1 MRLQKLFR
9 ATAKL
14 TAFAALTF
22 NMIAATPEKMT
33 VYIGTYTGG
42 SSKGIYAYEFD
53 TTSGA
58 LKQIGLAAETP
69 SPSFLA
75 IHPNNQFLY
84 AVNELDNFGGQKHG
98 AITAY
103 KIDPAN
109 PAKLTKINEVTSRGA
124 HPCHIIV
131 DKAGK
136 HVLAA
141 NYSGGNAIAYAIDAE
156 GKLGKETA
164 FVQHTG
170 SSVNQSRQKEAHA
183 HSINLDPAN
192 RFAFVADLGLDK
204 VMVYKYDASAGT
216 LTANNPAF
224 AAIKAGGG
232 PRHFA
237 LSPNGKHAYVN
248 HEMTGHITAF
258 NYDSANGTLTEIQT
272 LSTLP
277 GGNPVPGNSTA
288 EILVHP
294 SGKFVYCSNRGHNS
308 IAAYT
313 VAPDGKL
320 TYIENESTRG
330 KTPRNFNIDPSG
342 KFLIAANQES
352 DSLAVFKINEQ
363 TGALDPVG
371 DVVSA
376 PKPVCVRFLAGK

>member
-1 MRLQKLFR
+1 
-9 ATAKL
+9 
-14 TAFAALTF
+14 
-22 NMIAATPEKMT
+22 MIAATPEKLT

-42 SSKGIYAYEFD
+42 PSKGIYAYEFD

-58 LKQIGLAAETP
+58 LKQIGLAAEIA

-84 AVNELDNFGGQKHG
+84 AVNELDNYGGQKHG
-98 AITAY
+98 AITGF
-103 KIDPAN
+103 KIDPSN
-109 PAKLTKINEVTSRGA
+109 PAKLTKINEATSRGA
-124 HPCHIIV
+124 HPCHIVV

-136 HVLAA
+136 HVLVA
-141 NYSGGNAIAYAIDAE
+141 NYSGGNVSVYPIDGS
-156 GKLGKETA
+156 GKLADTA
-164 FVQHTG
+164 SAFIQHTG
-170 SSVNQSRQKEAHA
+170 SSANQSRQKEAHA
-183 HSINLDPAN
+183 HSINLDTAN

-204 VMVYKYDASAGT
+204 IMVYKYDPAAGT
-216 LTANNPAF
+216 LTANDPAF
-224 AAIKAGGG
+224 ASIKPGGG

-237 LSPNGKHAYVN
+237 FSPNGKYAYVN

-258 NYDSANGTLTEIQT
+258 NYDSTKGALTEIQT
-272 LSTLP
+272 ISTLP

-313 VAPDGKL
+313 VASDGKL

-342 KFLIAANQES
+342 KFLIAANQDS
-352 DSLAVFKINEQ
+352 DSLAVFKIDPS
-363 TGALDPVG
+363 TGALAPVG
-371 DVVSA
+371 EPVTA
-376 PKPVCVRFLAGK
+376 PKPVCIKFFAGK

>member
-14 TAFAALTF
+14 AIVAAITF
-22 NMIAATPEKMT
+22 NMIAATPEKLT

-42 SSKGIYAYEFD
+42 TSKGIYAYEFD

-58 LKQIGLAAETP
+58 LKEIGLAAETP

-103 KIDPAN
+103 KIDPSN

-136 HVLAA
+136 HVLVA
-141 NYSGGNAIAYAIDAE
+141 NYTGGNVVAYAIDAD
-156 GKLGKETA
+156 GKIGKETA
-164 FVQHTG
+164 FIQHTG

-183 HSINLDPAN
+183 HSINLDAAN

-204 VMVYKYDASAGT
+204 VMVYKYDAAAGT
-216 LTANNPAF
+216 LTANEPGF
-224 AAIKAGGG
+224 ATIKPGGG

-258 NYDSANGTLTEIQT
+258 NYDSAKGTLSEIQT
-272 LSTLP
+272 ISTLP
-277 GGNPVPGNSTA
+277 GGNPVQGNSTA

-352 DSLAVFKINEQ
+352 DSLAVFKIDQ
-363 TGALDPVG
+363 SSGKLDPVG

-376 PKPVCVRFLAGK
+376 PKPVCIKFF

>member
-1 MRLQKLFR
+1 MRFLKLFS
-9 ATAKL
+9 
-14 TAFAALTF
+14 AAIFSFT
-22 NMIAATPEKMT
+22 MSAATPEKLT

-42 SSKGIYAYEFD
+42 PSKGIYAYEFN

-75 IHPNNQFLY
+75 IHPNGKLLY
-84 AVNELDNFGGQKHG
+84 AVNELDNYGGEKHG
-98 AITAY
+98 AITGY
-103 KIDPAN
+103 KIDPSN
-109 PAKLTKINEVTSRGA
+109 PAKLTKINEATSKGA

-131 DKAGK
+131 DKAGQ

-141 NYSGGNAIAYAIDAE
+141 NYTGGNVVVYPIDAE
-156 GKLGKETA
+156 GKLGDKPIS
-164 FVQHTG
+164 FVQHRG

-183 HSINLDPAN
+183 HSLNLDADQ

-204 VMVYKYDASAGT
+204 IMIYRYGQGSPGT
-216 LTANNPAF
+216 LVPNEPDSAS
-224 AAIKAGGG
+224 IKPGGG
-232 PRHFA
+232 PRHLAFT
-237 LSPNGKHAYVN
+237 PDGKRAYVN
-248 HEMTGHITAF
+248 HEMTGHITGF
-258 NYDSANGTLTEIQT
+258 NYDSAKGTLTEFQT
-272 LSTLP
+272 ISTLP

-308 IAAYT
+308 IAAFT
-313 VAPDGKL
+313 VATDGKL
-320 TYIENESTRG
+320 TYVENESTRG

-342 KFLIAANQES
+342 KFLIAANQDS
-352 DSLAVFKINEQ
+352 DTLAVFKIDPT

-371 DVVSA
+371 DTVPA
-376 PKPVCVRFLAGK
+376 PKPVCIKFYAGK